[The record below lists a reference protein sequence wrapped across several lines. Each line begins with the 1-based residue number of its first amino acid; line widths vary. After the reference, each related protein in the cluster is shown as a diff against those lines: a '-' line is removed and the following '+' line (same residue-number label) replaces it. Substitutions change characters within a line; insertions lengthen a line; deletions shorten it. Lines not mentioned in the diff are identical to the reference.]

1 VAIYATTP
9 ADKRRLRPPIRFFV
23 EITCFIVRQ
32 PHTEAMDMHWD
43 NVDIPKSL
51 RDHFL
56 IAMPS
61 LTDPIFSRSVTYICD
76 HSEQGAMGIVINQAL
91 DLKLGEVFEQLSIDY
106 QSQLSDHPV
115 LAGGPVNM
123 QRGFVLH
130 RDEGTWE
137 STLRITSEI
146 SLTASR
152 DIVAAIAQEQG
163 PKHAQFALGYAG
175 WSAGQLEEE
184 LNANAWLVVPADTGI
199 IFDTPIEER
208 WAATARQLGVDM
220 NLIST
225 TAGHA

>member
-1 VAIYATTP
+1 MSDSP
-9 ADKRRLRPPIRFFV
+9 
-23 EITCFIVRQ
+23 
-32 PHTEAMDMHWD
+32 WN
-43 NVDIPKSL
+43 NVDIPDSL

-56 IAMPS
+56 IAMPN
-61 LTDPIFSRSVTYICD
+61 LTDPIFSHSVTYVCD
-76 HSEQGAMGIVINQAL
+76 HSEQGAMGIVINQPL
-91 DLKLGEVFEQLSIDY
+91 NLRLGDVFDQLQIDY
-106 QSQLSDHPV
+106 HAQLGNYPV

-152 DIVAAIAQEQG
+152 DIVAAIAKEEG

-175 WSAGQLEEE
+175 WSAGQLEDEI
-184 LNANAWLVVPADTGI
+184 NANSWLIVPADTGI
-199 IFDTPIEER
+199 IFDTPVDER
-208 WAATARQLGVDM
+208 WSATAKQLGIDL
-220 NLIST
+220 NLISS